1 MPVVEVDR
9 VDDVPRSPSS
19 TVIAQDAAEAAQCLW
34 DHSWAMVRLDDAV
47 VSHLQQA
54 KEIAVTTLF
63 VPDQVSANKQQYQ
76 VMDRGHLVG
85 FHEPSPAKYLYRALF
100 HSDTTE
106 NPCTTLQDHP
116 RQPWHSNT
124 FQRAATE
131 GGSSLH
137 CMLLQILER
146 LVELGLGTVSAVNP
160 NSSRAGRKRKS
171 ATIQHNKDIASS
183 IEEKDPQPYLDA
195 CPMDFF
201 YYHNRQQ
208 QDQPRQEQSPKE
220 CSLVVPNCTPHVD
233 RGVLI
238 VVVLT
243 DVPGLVVRSKD
254 ENIHCPEMDH
264 ATLLQKDEYRLACVL
279 AGGQLEQYMAARLEQ
294 ERTVHKSGNCI
305 SLPPCVHWVKN
316 DLDKPRLSISYELR
330 LQQSS
335 QTDTTPD
342 RKRRVMKTK

>member
-1 MPVVEVDR
+1 MSVVEVDR

-76 VMDRGHLVG
+76 VMDQGHLVG

-106 NPCTTLQDHP
+106 NPSSTLQDHP

-124 FQRAATE
+124 FQQAATE

-171 ATIQHNKDIASS
+171 ATIQHKSIDKKDS
-183 IEEKDPQPYLDA
+183 QPYWDT

-201 YYHNRQQ
+201 FYHNQQQ
-208 QDQPRQEQSPKE
+208 QDQPRQAHSPKD
-220 CSLVVPNCTPHVD
+220 SSVVPNCTPHVD

-243 DVPGLVVRSKD
+243 DVPGLVVQSKD

-294 ERTVHKSGNCI
+294 DRTVYESGKSI

-316 DLDKPRLSISYELR
+316 DLDKPRVSISYELR

-335 QTDTTPD
+335 QPDTNLD
-342 RKRRVMKTK
+342 RKRRVMETK